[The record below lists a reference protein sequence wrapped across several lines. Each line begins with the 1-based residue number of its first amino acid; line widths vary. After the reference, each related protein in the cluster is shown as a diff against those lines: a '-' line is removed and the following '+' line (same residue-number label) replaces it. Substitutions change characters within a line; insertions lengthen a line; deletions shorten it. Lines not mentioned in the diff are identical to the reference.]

1 MGIIVHTCQCA
12 KANITR
18 RTKFMNPKFKNNI
31 GICVPEI
38 IFPSENVDLTKW
50 ACVACDQYTS
60 QPDYWN
66 KVEETVGDAPS
77 TLRLMLPEI
86 YLEKEG
92 EAERIA
98 AIRKAM
104 NDYMADGIIENKGE
118 SFVFTR
124 RTVDGKT
131 RNGLV
136 AALDLEC
143 YDYSKGSTT
152 LIRATEGTIV
162 ERIPPRLKIREGA
175 PLELPHI
182 LVLIDDENKT
192 VIEPIAAQL
201 DRIDKLYDFELMMG
215 GGHAEG
221 WLIKDEDMILSI
233 IKALSGLVDPKKYG
247 TEMAPLLFAMGDG
260 NHSFATAK
268 ANWEKLKANL
278 TEEERRDHPARY
290 ALVELENVHDDGIV
304 FEPIHRVVFNVDPEA
319 FLGRL
324 MDKLA
329 EQNGKCDIRFFA
341 CDNRKDEYMKALPEG
356 AHVIPVI
363 IGNKEVYIIVEK
375 PAAQLEVG
383 TLQNAL
389 DVLLKATPGASIDYI
404 HGEAVVRE
412 LGSKKNNLGFL
423 LPPMEKSAFFR
434 TVVFDGALP
443 RKTFSMGEAHEKRY
457 YLECRKIEK

>member
-1 MGIIVHTCQCA
+1 
-12 KANITR
+12 
-18 RTKFMNPKFKNNI
+18 MNPKFKNDI
-31 GICVPEI
+31 GIAVPELMM
-38 IFPSENVDLTKW
+38 PAKSVDFTKW

-66 KVEETVGDAPS
+66 KCEEIVGDAPS

-86 YLEKEG
+86 YLEKPG

-104 NDYMADGIIENKGE
+104 DEYVEKGILENKGE
-118 SFVFTR
+118 GFVFTR

-136 AALDLEC
+136 VALDLEA

-162 ERIPPRLKIREGA
+162 ERIPPRLRIRDGA

-182 LVLIDDENKT
+182 IVLIDDDKKT
-192 VIEPIAAQL
+192 VIEPLAKNLANDEQ
-201 DRIDKLYDFELMMG
+201 LYDFDLMQG
-215 GGHAEG
+215 GGHVEG
-221 WLIKDEDMILSI
+221 WLINDEAQ
-233 IKALSGLVDPKKYG
+233 IKGVIDALCGLVDPDKYG
-247 TEMAPLLFAMGDG
+247 TKMPPLLFAMGDG

-278 TEEERRDHPARY
+278 TPEERENHPARY

-304 FEPIHRVVFNVDPEA
+304 FEPIHRVIFNICPDCFMEA
-319 FLGRL
+319 LKEEL
-324 MDKLA
+324 IK
-329 EQNGKCDIRFFA
+329 QNGKAEIRYFDCEHCMA
-341 CDNRKDEYMKALPEG
+341 RAKKDLPAG
-356 AHVIPVI
+356 AHVIPFVTEK
-363 IGNKEVYIIVEK
+363 GKGLVIVEK

-389 DVLLKATPGASIDYI
+389 DVVLKKTEGAVIDYI
-404 HGEAVVRE
+404 HGEDVVND
-412 LGSKKNNLGFL
+412 LGSKKGNMGFL
-423 LPPMEKSAFFR
+423 LPPMAKGDLFK

-457 YLECRKIEK
+457 YLECRKIGK

>member
-1 MGIIVHTCQCA
+1 
-12 KANITR
+12 
-18 RTKFMNPKFKNNI
+18 MNPRFENNI
-31 GICVPEI
+31 GIKVPELMM
-38 IFPSENVDLTKW
+38 PAKSVDITKW

-60 QPDYWN
+60 QPDYWD
-66 KVEETVGDAPS
+66 KCEQIVGDAPS

-86 YLEKEG
+86 YLEKPG

-98 AIRKAM
+98 AVRKAM
-104 NDYMADGIIENKGE
+104 DEYVQSGILENRGE
-118 SFVFTR
+118 GFVFTR

-136 AALDLEC
+136 VALDLEC

-162 ERIPPRLKIREGA
+162 ERIPPRLRIRDGA

-182 LVLIDDENKT
+182 IVLIDDDTKG
-192 VIEPIAAQL
+192 VIEPLASQL
-201 DRIDKLYDFELMMG
+201 DKVEQLYDFDLMQG

-221 WLIKDEDMILSI
+221 WLINDEDMIAGV
-233 IKALSGLVDPKKYG
+233 IKGLEALVNPNKYNA
-247 TEMAPLLFAMGDG
+247 TMPPLLFAMGDG

-278 TEEERRDHPARY
+278 TDEQRANHPARY

-304 FEPIHRVVFNVDPEA
+304 FEPIHRVVFNVHVPA
-319 FLGRL
+319 FLEAL
-324 MDKLA
+324 QVKLS
-329 EQNGKCDIRFFA
+329 EQNGNCEIKFFDCD
-341 CDNRKDEYMKALPEG
+341 CCMKKAMSEATGMHLIPIVIEG
-356 AHVIPVI
+356 KQGLIMVSD
-363 IGNKEVYIIVEK
+363 
-375 PAAQLEVG
+375 PASQLEVG

-389 DVLLKATPGASIDYI
+389 DVILKVTEGAVIDYI
-404 HGEAVVRE
+404 HGEDVVKE
-412 LGSKKNNLGFL
+412 LGSKPGNIGFL
-423 LPPMEKSAFFR
+423 LPPMDKSALFR

-457 YLECRKIEK
+457 YLECRSIKG